1 MIIYQ
6 MHFFQLGKRKGQVK
20 HQSIGKHCQ
29 LKQLKEDVELLIL
42 TLGLKG
48 DWLHLTLPGVDVL
61 GSFLFAS

>member
-6 MHFFQLGKRKGQVK
+6 MHFFQLGKRKGQVN

-48 DWLHLTLPGVDVL
+48 D
-61 GSFLFAS
+61 